1 MDILP
6 IGSWKGRVR
15 ERAASGVA
23 AIVIAM
29 LASVCRMKKREVWS
43 TAWMAKGSEIGD
55 YDAGRVQLSG
65 RRPTRA
71 LGPTAASSAAAR
83 TAILTMLDHPSGHQ
97 QVQER
102 KVAECRA
109 EALREVES

>member
-23 AIVIAM
+23 AIVIAR

-43 TAWMAKGSEIGD
+43 TAWMAESSEIGD
-55 YDAGRVQLSG
+55 YDAG
-65 RRPTRA
+65 PAAHA
-71 LGPTAASSAAAR
+71 LGPTAALPLPGR
-83 TAILTMLDHPSGHQ
+83 
-97 QVQER
+97 
-102 KVAECRA
+102 
-109 EALREVES
+109 

>member
-43 TAWMAKGSEIGD
+43 IAWMAKGD
-55 YDAGRVQLSG
+55 YDAGRVQLPTLSG
-65 RRPTRA
+65 RRRPA
-71 LGPTAASSAAAR
+71 LPLPGR
-83 TAILTMLDHPSGHQ
+83 Q
-97 QVQER
+97 F
-102 KVAECRA
+102 
-109 EALREVES
+109 

>member
-43 TAWMAKGSEIGD
+43 IAWMAKGSEIGD
-55 YDAGRVQLSG
+55 YDAVGSSCPRLSG
-65 RRPTRA
+65 QRRP
-71 LGPTAASSAAAR
+71 AAAR

-97 QVQER
+97 QVQEC

>member
-55 YDAGRVQLSG
+55 YDAGRVQLPTLSG
-65 RRPTRA
+65 RRRPA
-71 LGPTAASSAAAR
+71 LPLPGR
-83 TAILTMLDHPSGHQ
+83 Q
-97 QVQER
+97 F
-102 KVAECRA
+102 
-109 EALREVES
+109 